1 MKAAGLLM
9 LIAGWGIVVAA
20 IALLA
25 STASRSAFVIAGLA
39 VEVIGFVLVA
49 RSHFSAEAQTE

>member
-9 LIAGWGIVVAA
+9 LVAGWGIVIAA

-25 STASRSAFVIAGLA
+25 STTSRCVFVIAGLG

-49 RSHFSAEAQTE
+49 RSHLSAETPTE

>member
-1 MKAAGLLM
+1 M
-9 LIAGWGIVVAA
+9 LVAGWGIVIAA

-25 STASRSAFVIAGLA
+25 STTSRCVFVIAGLG

-49 RSHFSAEAQTE
+49 RSHLSAETPTE